1 MANLALYIGIM
12 IIIAAIAIGIS
23 VIAYNRHLDKV
34 TRGEVHDTH
43 SMVPEPRSTTGI
55 VYKIILMVI
64 VVLIYFSVGTM
75 SGNISNMNHRIN
87 QLENDVRTLTYK
99 VEDLTYELEQ
109 KDRLVSGFEYEVS
122 DPVDSIVNVDFKLWV
137 REYTDDTTVTMDI
150 AGRNI
155 ALEGNGNGMFYC
167 NFPVSIFEDCSL
179 PMVSITGN
187 GKTVGETIEF
197 PDYLFWDYIPFP
209 SLTCQFETKPGLTGM
224 KTTGSYSYDLYPGDN
239 VESVTVTYLSEGR
252 ELKTMDITSQ
262 ALKNETIT
270 LENGLDIGDDLTF
283 RVEIV
288 TKNGYRYVEQHLMI
302 FQAKE
307 YPEDYEYE
315 RIYDMDGNL
324 LWENDKL

>member
-1 MANLALYIGIM
+1 MASLALYIGIM

-34 TRGEVHDTH
+34 TKGEVHDTH
-43 SMVPEPRSTTGI
+43 SPIPEPRSTTGI

-64 VVLIYFSVGTM
+64 VILIYFSVGTM
-75 SGNISNMNHRIN
+75 SGTISNMNHRIN

-99 VEDLTYELEQ
+99 VEDLSYELEM
-109 KDRLVSGFEYEVS
+109 KDRMISSFEYEVS
-122 DPVDSIVNVDFKLWV
+122 DPVDDMVNVDLKLWI

-155 ALEGNGNGMFYC
+155 ELEGNGNGLFTC
-167 NFPVSIFEDCSL
+167 NFSVSIFENCSL

-209 SLTCQFETKPGLTGM
+209 MMTCQFESKPGLTGM
-224 KTTGSYSYDLYPGDN
+224 KTSGSYSYDMYPGDN
-239 VESVTVTYLSEGR
+239 IESVTVTYLSEGR

-262 ALKNETIT
+262 AISNETIT
-270 LENGLDIGDDLTF
+270 LDSGLDIGDDLTF

-288 TKNGYRYVEQHLMI
+288 TKNGYRVVEQHLMI
-302 FQAKE
+302 FEAKD